1 MKEIVSFDHVTFSYD
16 EIPIIENAC
25 FSVKEGEL
33 IGVFGP
39 NGGGKTTLLKLLMGF
54 IKPNSGRA
62 SLFGKSPKESHQNI
76 GYVPQK
82 LPFDPNFPISVLEV
96 VLTGCLSKLPW
107 HGRYSSENE
116 KDAYHAL
123 EQVDM
128 VDFSGQAFGTLSGG
142 QAQRVLIARAL
153 VSKPKLLLLDEPTAG
168 IDAQTETEIY
178 KQLDELRGKVTIIM
192 VTHHLRIVTEFADR
206 VLLVQRD
213 VTSLDSK
220 ELCEHFA
227 IGLYHPPHLKKEHS

>member
-1 MKEIVSFDHVTFSYD
+1 MKEVVSFDHVTFSYD
-16 EIPIIENAC
+16 EIPIIQNAS
-25 FSVKEGEL
+25 FAVEEGEL
-33 IGVFGP
+33 IGIFGP

-54 IKPNSGRA
+54 NKPDSGRVT
-62 SLFGKSPKESHQNI
+62 LFGKKPRESHQSI

-82 LPFDPNFPISVLEV
+82 LPFDANFPISVLEV

-107 HGRYSSENE
+107 HGRYSAEHE
-116 KDAYHAL
+116 KSAYLAL

-128 VDFSGQAFGTLSGG
+128 EMFSNQAFGTLSGG

-153 VSKPKLLLLDEPTAG
+153 VSSPRLLVLDEPTAG

-178 KQLDELRGKVTIIM
+178 KQLDKLRGKVTIIM

-213 VTSLDSK
+213 VTSLNSK

-227 IGLYHPPHLKKEHS
+227 IGLYHPPHIGKERS